1 MKNIFLAIAL
11 WLGARRVKSEPTF
24 KYNPV
29 IRKI

>member
-1 MKNIFLAIAL
+1 MKKIIFAIAL
-11 WLGARRVKSEPTF
+11 WIGARRVKSEPTF

>member
-1 MKNIFLAIAL
+1 MKKIFLAIAL
-11 WLGARRVKSEPTF
+11 WLGARRFKTEPTF